1 MKIARALR
9 ILLALA
15 LLSAQQL
22 ALSHQIWHV
31 GDHDSQPSQQQLCG
45 QHDALNTVAG
55 AVDSPTALSIGAAQV
70 DSLFRSVELP
80 SATTPG
86 LAPSSRGPPTLL

>member
-1 MKIARALR
+1 MKFARALR

-31 GDHDSQPSQQQLCG
+31 GDHSSQPSQKQLCEH
-45 QHDALNTVAG
+45 HDALGTVFG
-55 AVDSPTALSIGAAQV
+55 ALDAPIPLLAAHATTSLSFQ
-70 DSLFRSVELP
+70 SLEPP
-80 SATTPG
+80 SASRPG
-86 LAPSSRGPPTLL
+86 LAPSSRDPPALL

>member
-15 LLSAQQL
+15 LLGAQQL

-31 GDHDSQPSQQQLCG
+31 GDHGSQPSQQQLCG
-45 QHDALNTVAG
+45 QHDALGTVAG
-55 AVDSPTALSIGAAQV
+55 ALHAPIPLLAAQATTRLSFH
-70 DSLFRSVELP
+70 SLELP
-80 SATTPG
+80 SASRPG
-86 LAPSSRGPPTLL
+86 LAPSSRGPPALH